1 MTLVSTMLQR
11 KYVLIEWWITG
22 LSLLNL
28 ISNTQIIYHII
39 LTFTLPFPSDVC
51 TKTLYAFLISLKH
64 TACPTH
70 LIPFDF
76 TLTNLSYPL
85 HMHSLLLAMYYMTC
99 TLPISLSSEDIAATA
114 GLGHCFLP
122 SNWAPNTEFWNTR
135 LISSSLIGR
144 FVCSWGA
151 FGLGTKMELTYTST
165 RAGSTGCKG
174 GTLLHICLHE

>member
-1 MTLVSTMLQR
+1 
-11 KYVLIEWWITG
+11 
-22 LSLLNL
+22 
-28 ISNTQIIYHII
+28 
-39 LTFTLPFPSDVC
+39 
-51 TKTLYAFLISLKH
+51 
-64 TACPTH
+64 
-70 LIPFDF
+70 
-76 TLTNLSYPL
+76 
-85 HMHSLLLAMYYMTC
+85 
-99 TLPISLSSEDIAATA
+99 
-114 GLGHCFLP
+114 LP